1 MSEKDIIALV
11 KAYKS
16 QNKHLSHNIVINNCP
31 WTNEAINMCLNDIRD
46 YGVKGWL
53 DQEPED
59 IVLKFKQVSQKLSK
73 ELIHNL
79 DSVQIN
85 QLLFSVSIGNDVY
98 VECDHLSEV
107 KQTLS
112 ESTLLFDIL
121 MKYLSIYKS
130 IKNVLAKKHSKLLS
144 HKTIIQTC
152 QRNQLNSSY

>member
-1 MSEKDIIALV
+1 MEKKPLTATQRALSRQDAGLDPK
-11 KAYKS
+11 KA
-16 QNKHLSHNIVINNCP
+16 
-31 WTNEAINMCLNDIRD
+31 
-46 YGVKGWL
+46 KGYN
-53 DQEPED
+53 
-59 IVLKFKQVSQKLSK
+59 KQVAQNLSK

-144 HKTIIQTC
+144 HKTIIF
-152 QRNQLNSSY
+152 S